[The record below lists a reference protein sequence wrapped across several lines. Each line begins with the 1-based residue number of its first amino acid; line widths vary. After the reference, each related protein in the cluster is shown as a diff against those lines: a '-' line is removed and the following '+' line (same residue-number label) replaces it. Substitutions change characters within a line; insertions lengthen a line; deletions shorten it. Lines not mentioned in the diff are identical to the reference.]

1 MVLMACIAVVVLS
14 QIGLQRLPRDLFPQ
28 ITIPVVSVQTTYNGA
43 SPETMERT
51 VTYPLEQA
59 VTRVAGVTQ
68 ILSTTRQGFSNI
80 QIWFGWG
87 SNLDVAE
94 IEVIQ
99 NVQRALRNLPTGVSQ
114 PFVLKFDISN
124 IPVVQVVVGGGGL
137 DARQLYD
144 LAYNTIEPQL
154 ERIPGV
160 AHGFGNGGRGPRQRR
175 RPAYRRSTRTTR
187 GAPPA
192 TSTAR
197 RARTPARRP
206 GSAPAAARW
215 CCR

>member
-137 DARQLYD
+137 MPASS
-144 LAYNTIEPQL
+144 TISPTT
-154 ERIPGV
+154 PSS
-160 AHGFGNGGRGPRQRR
+160 
-175 RPAYRRSTRTTR
+175 RSWS
-187 GAPPA
+187 G
-192 TSTAR
+192 S
-197 RARTPARRP
+197 RA
-206 GSAPAAARW
+206 S
-215 CCR
+215 